1 LKLAIIITH
10 PIRYFI
16 PLVQLLNKKRR
27 IELKLFFTYGPDL
40 LRKQK
45 YNPAY
50 REKAEPALPLFE
62 GYDYEFIENIAKN
75 KSTYHFKGIIN
86 PSLISKIVQ
95 WQPDALL
102 VCGWK
107 FHSHLQAMRHFKGK
121 VPVYFRG
128 DSTLLDEGS
137 FSPLKKIIRKIA
149 LTWVFRY
156 IDKALYTGTN
166 NKHYYEKFGLK
177 KDQLI
182 YIPHA
187 VDNSRFTR
195 TLQLKHE
202 ALELR
207 RKMNI
212 RDDDI
217 VFLYAGS
224 FTSAKGVFH
233 LLNSFIKAKRENIH
247 LLFTG
252 AGTEEARLKAL
263 AGGRPDIHFLP
274 YQTQTMMPLIYS
286 TSEVLI
292 HPSGSDTWGLVI
304 NEAMANGL
312 AIIASDKCGGATDL
326 VEEGKNG
333 YIFPA
338 GDINALTSL
347 IIKLAD
353 DQNKTA
359 EMGRYSKEKIR
370 SFSYEIASTAIEN
383 LLTKNNGSA

>member
-1 LKLAIIITH
+1 MKLAIIITH

-16 PLVQLLNKKRR
+16 PLIQMLNKKQG
-27 IELKLFFTYGPDL
+27 ITLKLFFTYGPDL
-40 LRKQK
+40 LRKTK

-62 GYDYEFIENIAKN
+62 GYDYAFIDNVSKN
-75 KSTYHFKGIIN
+75 KSTYRFKGIIN
-86 PSLISKIVQ
+86 PSLIPEIEQ

-107 FHSHLQAMRHFKGK
+107 FHSHLQAMKHFKGK

-137 FSPLKKIIRKIA
+137 FSFPKKILRKLA
-149 LTWVFRY
+149 LTWVFRH
-156 IDKALYTGTN
+156 IDKALYVGTN
-166 NKHYYEKFGLK
+166 NKHYYEKSGLK

-187 VDNSRFTR
+187 VDNTRFAR
-195 TLQLKHE
+195 TDQLKE
-202 ALELR
+202 KALRVR

-212 RDDDI
+212 KDDEI

-224 FTSAKGVFH
+224 FTAAKGVFH
-233 LLNSFIKAKRENIH
+233 LIASFIKAKRENTH
-247 LLFTG
+247 LLF
-252 AGTEEARLKAL
+252 AGTGPAEQKLKSL
-263 AGGRPDIHFLP
+263 AGGRINIHFLP
-274 YQTQTMMPLIYS
+274 YQTQTMMPLVYT

-292 HPSGSDTWGLVI
+292 QPSGSDTWGLVI

-338 GDINALTSL
+338 GDINTLTSL
-347 IIKLAD
+347 IIKMAGD
-353 DQNKTA
+353 RKNIA
-359 EMGRYSKEKIR
+359 EMGKYSTEKIR
-370 SFSYEIASTAIEN
+370 SFSYEVVSASIEK
-383 LLTKNNGSA
+383 LLTVNNGSA